1 MKKVGLTLL
10 FLLILASAIL
20 AVDVLIP
27 VGPTVISFVA
37 LMKGEVE
44 SSIPI
49 EVRFWKNFDQV
60 NAELASEKFDIV
72 VLPVSL
78 GANLYMK
85 GADLRLVGVTL
96 WKAFYIVTKDV
107 KINTI
112 EDLRGMDI
120 YTPQGKGQ
128 TADVLIRYL
137 LNRHGMDAEKD
148 VSIKYSSPQEIVA
161 LLAKGVVNVAILPEP
176 FVTLSVQKSNASI
189 TLDLQQLWAEET
201 GLPPRVPITGVFAL
215 GKSLQVIPLSICE
228 AINGIKKS
236 ALYAMSNPEHSSHLA
251 VDYLGG
257 MDENIL
263 KESLQRTLYEY
274 RSVFEV
280 KDEVTKY
287 FEVVS
292 SVAPQAMPEV
302 PDENFF
308 AK

>member
-1 MKKVGLTLL
+1 MKKVGLALL
-10 FLLILASAIL
+10 FLLILASAVL

-44 SSIPI
+44 SNVPI
-49 EVRFWKNFDQV
+49 EVRFWKSFDQV

-72 VLPVSL
+72 ILPVSL
-78 GANLYMK
+78 GSNLYMK
-85 GADLRLVGVTL
+85 GADLKLVGVTL

-107 KINTI
+107 KINAI
-112 EDLRGMDI
+112 EDLKGMDI

-137 LNRHGMDAEKD
+137 LSRRGIDTEKD

-161 LLAKGVVNVAILPEP
+161 LLDKGVVNVAVLPEP
-176 FVTLSVQKSNASI
+176 FVTLSVQKANASI
-189 TLDLQQLWAEET
+189 ALDLQQLWAEET

-215 GKSLQVIPLSICE
+215 GKSLKEIPLSICE
-228 AINGIKKS
+228 TIDGIKRS
-236 ALYAMSNPEHSSHLA
+236 ALYAMSNPEYSSHLA

-280 KDEVTKY
+280 KDEVTEY

-292 SVAPQAMPEV
+292 SVAPQAMPGV